1 MAFRRAFIARPEYD
15 WPTRNGVGMKI
26 CYRKDRCGGGRVDK
40 VDEQIIA
47 ALKDDARV
55 SLAQLARQVH
65 KSRTAVESRV
75 QKLIDKG
82 IILGFTINVAEDEE
96 AQQSAFLMLRLNGS
110 SCHLVFPQI
119 YQFREVVHAYSLFG
133 DVDMMLDVRYR
144 NFEELMV
151 FKENLLRIEQIN
163 EVVVNPVLKAW
174 R

>member
-1 MAFRRAFIARPEYD
+1 MD
-15 WPTRNGVGMKI
+15 KI
-26 CYRKDRCGGGRVDK
+26 
-40 VDEQIIA
+40 DELIIA
-47 ALKDDARV
+47 ALKDDSRV

-75 QKLIDKG
+75 QKLIEKG
-82 IILGFTINVAEDEE
+82 IILGFTINVAEDDETL
-96 AQQSAFLMLRLNGS
+96 QSAFLMLTLNGS
-110 SCHLVFPQI
+110 NCHLVFPKIQ
-119 YQFREVVHAYSLFG
+119 QFSQVVHAYSLFG

-151 FKENLLRIEQIN
+151 FKESLLNIEHVK

>member
-1 MAFRRAFIARPEYD
+1 M
-15 WPTRNGVGMKI
+15 NV
-26 CYRKDRCGGGRVDK
+26 CYRREKCGGGRVDK

-75 QKLIDKG
+75 QKLIEKG

-96 AQQSAFLMLRLNGS
+96 AQQSAFLMLMLNGS
-110 SCHLVFPQI
+110 NCHLVFPKI
-119 YQFREVVHAYSLFG
+119 YQFREVVQAYSLFG
-133 DVDMMLDVRYR
+133 DVDMMLEVKYR

-151 FKENLLRIEQIN
+151 FKDNLLKIEHVR

>member
-1 MAFRRAFIARPEYD
+1 MD
-15 WPTRNGVGMKI
+15 KI
-26 CYRKDRCGGGRVDK
+26 
-40 VDEQIIA
+40 DELIIA
-47 ALKDDARV
+47 ALKDDSRV

-75 QKLIDKG
+75 QKLIEKG
-82 IILGFTINVAEDEE
+82 IILGFTINVAEDDETL
-96 AQQSAFLMLRLNGS
+96 QSAFLMLTLNGS
-110 SCHLVFPQI
+110 NCHLVFPKIQ
-119 YQFREVVHAYSLFG
+119 QFSQVVHAYSLFG

-151 FKENLLRIEQIN
+151 FKENLLNIEHVK

>member
-1 MAFRRAFIARPEYD
+1 M
-15 WPTRNGVGMKI
+15 
-26 CYRKDRCGGGRVDK
+26 DK
-40 VDEQIIA
+40 VDELIIA
-47 ALKDDARV
+47 ALKDDSRV

-82 IILGFTINVAEDEE
+82 IILGFTISVAEDDE
-96 AQQSAFLMLRLNGS
+96 AEQSAFLMLKLNGS
-110 SCHLVFPQI
+110 SCHLVFPKI
-119 YQFREVVHAYSLFG
+119 YQYREVVHAYSLFG
-133 DVDMMLDVRYR
+133 DVDMMLDVKYR

-151 FKENLLRIEQIN
+151 FKENLLKIEHVS

>member
-1 MAFRRAFIARPEYD
+1 
-15 WPTRNGVGMKI
+15 MKV
-26 CYRKDRCGGGRVDK
+26 CYRREKCGGGRVDK

-47 ALKDDARV
+47 ALKDDSRV

-75 QKLIDKG
+75 KKLIEKG
-82 IILGFTINVAEDEE
+82 IILGFTINVAADEE
-96 AQQSAFLMLRLNGS
+96 AQQSAFLMLTLNGS
-110 SCHLVFPQI
+110 NCHLVFPKI
-119 YQFREVVHAYSLFG
+119 YQFREVVQAYSLFG
-133 DVDMMLDVRYR
+133 DVDMMLEVKYR

-151 FKENLLRIEQIN
+151 FKDNLLKIGHVR

>member
-1 MAFRRAFIARPEYD
+1 
-15 WPTRNGVGMKI
+15 MKV
-26 CYRKDRCGGGRVDK
+26 CYRREKCGGGKVDK

-47 ALKDDARV
+47 VLKDDSRV

-96 AQQSAFLMLRLNGS
+96 AQQSAFLMLKLEGS
-110 SCHLVFPQI
+110 SCHLVFSKI
-119 YQFREVVHAYSLFG
+119 YQCREVIHAYSLFG
-133 DVDMMLDVRYR
+133 DVDMMLVIKYR

-151 FKENLLRIEQIN
+151 FKDNLLKIEHVS